1 MTIRAAALT
10 VLVTLALVATACDAP
25 ADTVETAGSAPT
37 PVRAQPSM
45 PDPAPT
51 LTFSP
56 SPSSG
61 RGPIATPRVT
71 LPPSPAPR
79 ATASR
84 TVRPTSVGDPDRDV
98 LVALYHATDGPN
110 WANNAGWLSDTP
122 LGEWH
127 GVVTDRTGRVT
138 RLALDD
144 NQLIGEIPAAL
155 GRLDRLAALWL
166 SGNHLNGA
174 DPAGIGRSLPAA
186 KAGDPLQPVATERSR
201 RRWAS
206 SPTCS
211 S

>member
-1 MTIRAAALT
+1 
-10 VLVTLALVATACDAP
+10 
-25 ADTVETAGSAPT
+25 
-37 PVRAQPSM
+37 M

-61 RGPIATPRVT
+61 RGPIATPRVAP
-71 LPPSPAPR
+71 PPSPAPR

-110 WANNAGWLSDTP
+110 WANNAGWLSDAP

-138 RLALDD
+138 RLALDA

-166 SGNHLNGA
+166 SGNQLSGA
-174 DPAGIGRSLPAA
+174 IPSELGRSLPAA
-186 KAGDPLQPVATERSR
+186 TARDPIQPVAWSDPAGVGPARQPGVLGSSWESAQRADPARAGTAIEPSGTEPQGQ
-201 RRWAS
+201 
-206 SPTCS
+206 PT
-211 S
+211 